1 MYQKIYNYTGNGEIS
16 TSGGEFYVKRDDLN
30 ANCNM

>member
-1 MYQKIYNYTGNGEIS
+1 MYQKIYNQTKKGEIS

-30 ANCNM
+30 ANRNM